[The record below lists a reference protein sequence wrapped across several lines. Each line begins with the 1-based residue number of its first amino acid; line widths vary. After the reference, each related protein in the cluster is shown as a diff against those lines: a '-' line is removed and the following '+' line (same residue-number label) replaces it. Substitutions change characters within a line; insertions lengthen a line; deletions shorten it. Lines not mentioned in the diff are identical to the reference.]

1 MHNFHTDVLP
11 FVFDDF
17 FNLRSLERTK
27 VTRTL
32 EGGGGSIEPPPPSNF
47 DGIHPIDMIFGTY
60 KKLSLYFQLSKT
72 TWCLI
77 GSMP

>member
-1 MHNFHTDVLP
+1 MFYL
-11 FVFDDF
+11 
-17 FNLRSLERTK
+17 LSLMISL
-27 VTRTL
+27 TL
-32 EGGGGSIEPPPPSNF
+32 EASNEQKLHEHLRGGGGSIEPPPSNF

-60 KKLSLYFQLSKT
+60 KKLSLYFQLSET